1 MADSDWTHVVRGE
14 VVTLPGTLGG
24 IRAALP
30 EERREEFDKV
40 VYDTPLEHLVRRVV
54 LDWALPPEAHEEAEE
69 ALERVRRG
77 DYTGVVDA
85 DGNPVTGPPTS

>member
-1 MADSDWTHVVRGE
+1 MADSEWTHVVRGE

-30 EERREEFDKV
+30 EERRAEFDKV
-40 VYDTPLEHLVRRVV
+40 VYDTPLDELVRRVV

-69 ALERVRRG
+69 AMERVRRG
-77 DYTGVVDA
+77 YYTGVVDA
-85 DGNPVTGPPTS
+85 DGNPVTGPPAE